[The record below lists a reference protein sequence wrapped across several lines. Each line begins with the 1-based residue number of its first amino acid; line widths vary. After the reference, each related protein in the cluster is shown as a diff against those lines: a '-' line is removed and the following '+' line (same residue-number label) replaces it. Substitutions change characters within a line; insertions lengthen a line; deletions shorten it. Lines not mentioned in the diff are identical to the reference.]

1 MYRKLF
7 GCEGMRTGI
16 ALLQSR
22 VKEVEMTV
30 QRSGPHTR
38 MRRVVFALVI
48 FLACT
53 SAGVQMQASTEC
65 ERWVAEYRA
74 ILAQSN
80 AVKRANATRHRLH
93 RYVHRKIKGVTRPKT
108 SRKSHVL
115 PARHR
120 RPPMSREEALRKFL
134 FACTVPDSED
144 PALGDLP
151 NEQAPVFVADN
162 RKPANYLT
170 DDTYTPSTLLAQ
182 NQPSSYASDLTTA
195 GYVPGFYAPGF
206 GGMGWGGGGRNP
218 QTPTEAGTGGDYPPP
233 SLPSVPAAEA
243 PEPGSLLLFGT
254 GLVGVAGVIRRRRG
268 TA

>member
-1 MYRKLF
+1 
-7 GCEGMRTGI
+7 
-16 ALLQSR
+16 
-22 VKEVEMTV
+22 MTV
-30 QRSGPHTR
+30 QRSGPNTR
-38 MRRVVFALVI
+38 RRRVVFALVI

-93 RYVHRKIKGVTRPKT
+93 RYVHRKINGVTKPKT
-108 SRKSHVL
+108 SRTSHVL

-134 FACTVPDSED
+134 FACTVPDAED

-151 NEQAPVFVADN
+151 NEQTPVFVADN
-162 RKPANYLT
+162 KKPANYLT

-182 NQPSSYASDLTTA
+182 NQPSSYASDLTSA
-195 GYVPGFYAPGF
+195 GYMPGFYAPGF
-206 GGMGWGGGGRNP
+206 GGLGSGGGGRNIT
-218 QTPTEAGTGGDYPPP
+218 TPPTTGAGRENPPP
-233 SLPSVPAAEA
+233 YLPPVPTAET